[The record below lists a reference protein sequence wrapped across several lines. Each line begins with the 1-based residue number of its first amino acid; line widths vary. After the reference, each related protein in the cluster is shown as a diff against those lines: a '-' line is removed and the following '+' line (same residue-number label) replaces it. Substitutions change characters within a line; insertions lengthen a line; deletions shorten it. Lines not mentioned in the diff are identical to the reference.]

1 MYHLCILFMGKTT
14 KQTFSDLLLHILP
27 LKYTCF
33 LFSQSTCAEKTTA
46 ESLKSLSN
54 YNHITDWIHKFSV
67 KSIVT
72 SQTELLTKILFFLN
86 LIFLVN
92 NSMGKNFNI
101 ILDLVTNSRLFLK
114 KIKFQSY

>member
-1 MYHLCILFMGKTT
+1 MAIQFHG
-14 KQTFSDLLLHILP
+14 TFHG
-27 LKYTCF
+27 LKITNCT
-33 LFSQSTCAEKTTA
+33 LELQ
-46 ESLKSLSN
+46 
-54 YNHITDWIHKFSV
+54 HITDWIRKFSV

-72 SQTELLTKILFFLN
+72 LQNELLTKILFFLN